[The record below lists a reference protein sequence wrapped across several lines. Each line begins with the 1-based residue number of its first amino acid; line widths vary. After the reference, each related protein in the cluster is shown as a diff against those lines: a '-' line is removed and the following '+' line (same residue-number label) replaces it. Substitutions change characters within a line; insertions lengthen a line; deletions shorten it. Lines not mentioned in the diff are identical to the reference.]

1 MSNKQR
7 TRKTQPYVQKINLG
21 NSNKRVRK
29 RPPKLCP
36 DCKETSNCVKLIS
49 NKINRIEEIINNFD
63 KNLQTKNANQFSIFN
78 AKFILNNVPCEL
90 EYDLSKFSLEN
101 LQKLGRIVTTQ
112 IYDSENNDKFNKN

>member
-1 MSNKQR
+1 MSNMSNEQR

-21 NSNKRVRK
+21 NSNKRIKK

-63 KNLQTKNANQFSIFN
+63 KYLSTKN
-78 AKFILNNVPCEL
+78 LNPDPMEIDNPL
-90 EYDLSKFSLEN
+90 EYALYYSNDWSPMDL
-101 LQKLGRIVTTQ
+101 
-112 IYDSENNDKFNKN
+112 D